1 MAAYGRTPAGDG
13 AAFVPLCPALFAV
26 CSDHERAVAAHPL
39 GCYCSGMEPIEAAD
53 AAIASMKTTLF
64 NELDMGGLHSR
75 SPTAHKW
82 KAPYRSLQLREVVYW
97 RLLDLLDQSL
107 LLHKNGHGLGARIL
121 LRSAFET
128 LAILIYLNQRMAAV
142 LAGTME
148 FNDFS
153 ITTQR
158 LVLGSKV
165 EGDPEQAV
173 NILTVLG
180 HCDKQY
186 PGMMGL
192 YNDLSESAH
201 PNYQGMSAG
210 YTKIDHE
217 ADTVQF
223 YNRWMEKHGARLPDG
238 IMLCIEIFHHEY
250 NKIWCETFEN
260 LEKWLE
266 ANDEMLEAAR
276 PAPAAEA

>member
-1 MAAYGRTPAGDG
+1 
-13 AAFVPLCPALFAV
+13 
-26 CSDHERAVAAHPL
+26 
-39 GCYCSGMEPIEAAD
+39 MESVEAAD
-53 AAIASMKTTLF
+53 AAIASMKTSLF

-75 SPTAHKW
+75 NPTAHKW

-107 LLHKNGHGLGARIL
+107 LLHKNGHGLGARVL

-142 LAGTME
+142 LAGTMT

-153 ITTQR
+153 MTTQR

-186 PGMMGL
+186 AGMMGL

-210 YTKIDHE
+210 YTKIDHD
-217 ADTVQF
+217 ADTVLF
-223 YNRWMEKHGARLPDG
+223 YNRWMEKYGGKLPDG

-250 NKIWCETFEN
+250 NTVWCELFEQ
-260 LEKWLE
+260 LEKWIE
-266 ANDEMLEAAR
+266 ANDAELEAAKA
-276 PAPAAEA
+276 APGAPPN

>member
-1 MAAYGRTPAGDG
+1 
-13 AAFVPLCPALFAV
+13 
-26 CSDHERAVAAHPL
+26 
-39 GCYCSGMEPIEAAD
+39 MESIEAAD
-53 AAIASMKTTLF
+53 AVIASMKTSLF

-75 SPTAHKW
+75 NPAAHKW

-107 LLHKNGHGLGARIL
+107 LLHKSDHGLGARIL

-128 LAILIYLNQRMAAV
+128 LAILIYLNQRTTAV
-142 LAGTME
+142 LDGTMT
-148 FNDFS
+148 FSDFS
-153 ITTQR
+153 MTTQR

-165 EGDPEQAV
+165 DDDPEQAI
-173 NILTVLG
+173 NILTVLK

-186 PGMMGL
+186 AGMMDL

-217 ADTVQF
+217 ADAVKF
-223 YNRWMEKHGARLPDG
+223 YNRWMEKHGAGLPDG

-250 NKIWCETFEN
+250 NKVWREQFEQ
-260 LEKWLE
+260 LEMWIEAHDGELE
-266 ANDEMLEAAR
+266 AKKDE
-276 PAPAAEA
+276 PPPGS

>member
-1 MAAYGRTPAGDG
+1 
-13 AAFVPLCPALFAV
+13 
-26 CSDHERAVAAHPL
+26 
-39 GCYCSGMEPIEAAD
+39 MESVEAAE

-64 NELDMGGLHSR
+64 NELDMGSLHSR
-75 SPTAHKW
+75 NPTAHKW

-107 LLHKNGHGLGARIL
+107 LLHKADHGLGARIL

-128 LAILIYLNQRMAAV
+128 LAILIYLNQRTAAV
-142 LAGTME
+142 LDGTMS

-153 ITTQR
+153 TTTQR
-158 LVLGSKV
+158 LVLGSKI
-165 EGDPEQAV
+165 EGDLEQAV
-173 NILTVLG
+173 NILTVLT

-186 PGMMGL
+186 PGMMDL

-210 YTKIDHE
+210 YTKIDHK
-217 ADTVQF
+217 ADAVLF
-223 YNRWMEKHGARLPDG
+223 YNRWTEKYGSRLPDG

-250 NKIWCETFEN
+250 NKVWCELFEQ
-260 LEKWLE
+260 LEKWIE
-266 ANDEMLEAAR
+266 ANDTDLETKKAR
-276 PAPAAEA
+276 